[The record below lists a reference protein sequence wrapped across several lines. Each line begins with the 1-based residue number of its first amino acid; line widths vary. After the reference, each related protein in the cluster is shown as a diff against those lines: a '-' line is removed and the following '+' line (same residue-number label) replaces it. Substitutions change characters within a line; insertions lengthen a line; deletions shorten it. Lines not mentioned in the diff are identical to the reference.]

1 MFSMPLSM
9 HSAVLRFIVSRSSLP
24 SSSNVV
30 TSVKSPNSVLARS
43 PTMFPLAI
51 RSCALSSISFSSGL
65 YLSSQTILGHCRKL
79 VYFDFEKYITVFHL
93 FIRYI

>member
-1 MFSMPLSM
+1 MPGKES
-9 HSAVLRFIVSRSSLP
+9 LRERE
-24 SSSNVV
+24 
-30 TSVKSPNSVLARS
+30 KYRA
-43 PTMFPLAI
+43 PLAI